1 MLSLTMTAV
10 LMLGAEGTS
19 AQTPLHEFNNE
30 ISALFKQEAAAKD
43 LPARAAPIR
52 QMCALHARIVSDER
66 YATSDKLK
74 EYRARLWSRLK
85 KVRDELKR
93 EIARESDG
101 KETTADLDVLESA
114 DELSVAAA
122 ESLADSL
129 SLSQH
134 SQGGAANLL
143 SFGGDAIS
151 DNGRELVELIQRT
164 INPAFWD
171 VVGGPGTIVYYAPLQ
186 CIVVRATS
194 EIHGNVGGALGG
206 LREAGK

>member
-10 LMLGAEGTS
+10 LLLGAEG
-19 AQTPLHEFNNE
+19 ALPTPLHEINNE
-30 ISALFKQEAAAKD
+30 ITEHFKREAAGKNLAS
-43 LPARAAPIR
+43 RAEPIR

-66 YATSDKLK
+66 FSTSDKLK

-93 EIARESDG
+93 EIAREADG
-101 KETTADLDVLESA
+101 KDAAADLAVLESA
-114 DELSVAAA
+114 DALSVAAS

-129 SLSQH
+129 SLSEH
-134 SQGGAANLL
+134 SQGGAGYLL
-143 SFGGDAIS
+143 SFGGDPIA
-151 DNGRELVELIQRT
+151 DNGRALVELIERT